1 MRPITVVFEDDVSV
15 EYIGNGN
22 YDLSGFYKL
31 EKETP
36 KKINDAYKELSKELN

>member
-1 MRPITVVFEDDVSV
+1 MFKEINKITKDVFSLA
-15 EYIGNGN
+15 Y
-22 YDLSGFYKL
+22 SKGFYKL